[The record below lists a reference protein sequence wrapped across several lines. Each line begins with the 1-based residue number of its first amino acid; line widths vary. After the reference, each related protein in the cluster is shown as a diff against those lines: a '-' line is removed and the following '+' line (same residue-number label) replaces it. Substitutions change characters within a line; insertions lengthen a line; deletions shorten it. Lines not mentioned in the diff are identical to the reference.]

1 MRSGLNA
8 AMAARAAGAAKDPAR
23 YSILVLPRRW
33 RLAAIA
39 SGSRSMP
46 STTAPA
52 SRNSVAW
59 PPPPS
64 VASTAR
70 SLPSA
75 HARTAAASTGTWYGT
90 ERASDVAVGTLQNK
104 KTPAKKGR
112 GIHGSTFSER
122 DGTGLTG
129 LEPATSG
136 VTDRH
141 SNQLSYSPQPQAPF
155 GAPEYRPAVGSIQRR
170 PALKRVLH

>member
-39 SGSRSMP
+39 AGSRSMP

-129 LEPATSG
+129 LTGLEPATSG

-155 GAPEYRPAVGSIQRR
+155 RSAGI
-170 PALKRVLH
+170 

>member
-8 AMAARAAGAAKDPAR
+8 AMAARAAVAAKDPAR

-33 RLAAIA
+33 RL
-39 SGSRSMP
+39 
-46 STTAPA
+46 
-52 SRNSVAW
+52 
-59 PPPPS
+59 
-64 VASTAR
+64 ASTAR

-155 GAPEYRPAVGSIQRR
+155 RSAGI
-170 PALKRVLH
+170 

>member
-1 MRSGLNA
+1 
-8 AMAARAAGAAKDPAR
+8 MAARAAGAANEAAR
-23 YSILVLPRRW
+23 YSRPSVPSRVW
-33 RLAAIA
+33 AAAMA
-39 SGSRSMP
+39 SGSRSIP
-46 STTAPA
+46 KTLAPRPRRIA
-52 SRNSVAW
+52 AW

-64 VASTAR
+64 VPSTAR
-70 SLPSA
+70 ALPSA
-75 HARTAAASTGTWYGT
+75 HARTAAASTGTWYGS
-90 ERASDVAVGTLQNK
+90 ERASDAAVGTLQNK